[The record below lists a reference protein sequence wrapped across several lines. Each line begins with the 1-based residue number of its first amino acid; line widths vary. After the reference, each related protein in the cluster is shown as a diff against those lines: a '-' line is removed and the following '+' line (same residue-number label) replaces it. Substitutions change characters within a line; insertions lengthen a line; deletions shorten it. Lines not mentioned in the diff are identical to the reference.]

1 MTGCGKADNNGKIVS
16 GSKLTCGVKL
26 TFGTGKEPRRTETHL
41 CKECETN
48 GSGHDAELQPSS
60 GR

>member
-1 MTGCGKADNNGKIVS
+1 MAGCGKADNNGKTVT

-41 CKECETN
+41 CRECAKEESNGTEHIRTN
-48 GSGHDAELQPSS
+48 DV
-60 GR
+60 